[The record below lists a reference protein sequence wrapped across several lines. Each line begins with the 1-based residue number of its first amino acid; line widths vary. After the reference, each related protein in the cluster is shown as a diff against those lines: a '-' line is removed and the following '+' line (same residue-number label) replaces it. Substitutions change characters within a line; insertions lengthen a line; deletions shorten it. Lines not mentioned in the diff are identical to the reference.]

1 MSEVSVRALGGE
13 DWQVYRDVRLA
24 ALREAPGA
32 FASSLDQE
40 SQFDE
45 AFWRKR
51 MARSARLLA
60 TADALD
66 DGSAAGIVSV
76 GDSDEQDVAELF
88 GLWVTPQLR
97 GAGVAWKLVE
107 AATEHAKGDGRRVLQ
122 AWVSTDNGRA
132 VAFFSSYGFRPT
144 DQRRTHDGGAEEIA
158 MVYPLGDDRGWVPP
172 TA

>member
-1 MSEVSVRALGGE
+1 MRALGGE

-32 FASSLDQE
+32 FASSLAQE
-40 SQFDE
+40 AEFDE

-51 MARSARLLA
+51 MARSVRLLA
-60 TADALD
+60 SSDALD
-66 DGSAAGIVSV
+66 EGTPAGIVSV
-76 GDSDEQDVAELF
+76 GDSDERDVAELF

-107 AATEHAKGDGRRVLQ
+107 AATGHAKGDGRRVLQ

-144 DQRRTHDGGAEEIA
+144 DQRRGRDGGAEEMA